1 MLEEK
6 DDLYDTKW
14 FRGLILTSLLAGAG
28 GGISALT
35 QDTADRYKASEA
47 RADFAVRD
55 KSLARGDERL
65 SKVEIALANHL
76 QHSAKYSQIILDL
89 KDRFEQTSHPPLRV
103 EAMLADY
110 EKRLRDLEKSK

>member
-1 MLEEK
+1 MPEEK

-28 GGISALT
+28 GGISSLT

-55 KSLARGDERL
+55 KSLARGDGRITAL
-65 SKVEIALANHL
+65 EIALSSHL